1 MNICKVPCK
10 GCLNRTIPKTC
21 ERNCEK
27 WAKYKKELDAE
38 KAQIKYAKDLE
49 KAINRQIWRNS
60 SENY

>member
-10 GCLNRTIPKTC
+10 GCLDRTIPKTC
-21 ERNCEK
+21 EKTCEK
-27 WAKYKKELDAE
+27 WLKYKKELENE
-38 KAQIKYAKDLE
+38 KAQIKSAKDLE

>member
-1 MNICKVPCK
+1 MNICKAPFK
-10 GCLNRTIPKTC
+10 GCLDMSIPKTC
-21 ERNCEK
+21 EKTCEK
-27 WAKYKKELDAE
+27 WSKYKKELENE